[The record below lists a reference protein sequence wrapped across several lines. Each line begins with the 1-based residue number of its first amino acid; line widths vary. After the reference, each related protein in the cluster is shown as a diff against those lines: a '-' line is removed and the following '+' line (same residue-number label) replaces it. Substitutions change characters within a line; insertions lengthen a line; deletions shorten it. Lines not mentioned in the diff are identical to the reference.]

1 MTRLEDALKRNELG
15 AAYCDTP
22 DNYRVIVE
30 SRPQSRRPSH
40 DLRYIVR
47 VEHGVVP
54 PTDAYDA
61 PDLQTAIA
69 LMRTL
74 DLDGFDPMS
83 ADWHPADDA
92 IGSPHTGRGTA
103 TWSDEMPTR
112 GLHFTTEAGADA
124 MSVS

>member
-1 MTRLEDALKRNELG
+1 MPRLEDALKQNALG

-22 DNYRVIVE
+22 DNHRVIVE
-30 SRPQSRRPSH
+30 TRPQSRRPSQ
-40 DLRYIVR
+40 DPRYIVR

-69 LMRTL
+69 LMHTL
-74 DLDGFDPMS
+74 DLDRFDPTA

-92 IGSPHTGRGTA
+92 THMSTA
-103 TWSDEMPTR
+103 IWSNEMPTR
-112 GLHFTTEAGADA
+112 GLHFAPEDGADA
-124 MSVS
+124 VGAS

>member
-1 MTRLEDALKRNELG
+1 MTRLEDALKQNELG

-22 DNYRVIVE
+22 DNYRLIVE
-30 SRPQSRRPSH
+30 TRPQSRRPSH

-61 PDLQTAIA
+61 PDLQTAVA
-69 LMRTL
+69 LLRTL
-74 DLDGFDPMS
+74 DLDGFDPS
-83 ADWHPADDA
+83 TANWHPVDESARL
-92 IGSPHTGRGTA
+92 GSA

-112 GLHFTTEAGADA
+112 GLHLAPETGADA
-124 MSVS
+124 MSAS